1 MGAWSTS
8 INGNDTAED
17 LKREYAVAFWKFE
30 VPEALRRLDEFV
42 RKDIDEADPEEWADY
57 IYSLADFMWKK
68 GILTDEVRDKAIAMI
83 DSGFGLEVWAESG
96 GKTLQTRKKVLTAF
110 RRKLLSPQPTKKKIK
125 PNIHKDRIFCDGD
138 IIAIKLQTNGKP
150 YTGGRTGT
158 TMTEEAFHA
167 YDGKYILMQLVEC
180 KASWTS
186 KLVPEV
192 KDFWAVCRLFEG
204 IYNEPPE
211 EINFRELKPAAF
223 YVNRKASPCFTC
235 ESNPT
240 YFRRRGAKVLGNDLE
255 SIKEMETGMN
265 LWSIFFGINR
275 PWINPDSEL
284 LAAMGKASFT
294 EK

>member
-17 LKREYAVAFWKFE
+17 LKREYTVAFWKFE
-30 VPEALRRLDEFV
+30 VPEALRRLDEYV
-42 RKDIDEADPEEWADY
+42 RRDIDEDDPEAWADY
-57 IYSLADFMWKK
+57 IYSLADFMWRK
-68 GILTDEVRDKAIAMI
+68 GILTDEVRNKAIAMI

-96 GKTLQTRKKVLTAF
+96 KKTLQARKKVLTAF
-110 RRKLLSPQPTKKKIK
+110 RGKLLSPQPAKKRIK
-125 PNIHKDRIFCDGD
+125 PNVYTDRVFRDGD
-138 IIAIKLQTNGKP
+138 IIAIKLQTEGKT

-180 KASWTS
+180 KSSWNS

-192 KDFWAVCRLFEG
+192 KDYWAVFRLFEG
-204 IYNEPPE
+204 IYDEPPE
-211 EINFRELKPAAF
+211 EINLRELKPAAF
-223 YVNRKASPCFTC
+223 YVNRKASPCFYC
-235 ESNPT
+235 ESSPT
-240 YFRRRGAKVLGNDLE
+240 YFRRRGAIVLGNDLE
-255 SIKEMETGMN
+255 SIKEVETGMN

-284 LAAMGKASFT
+284 LAAMGKASHS